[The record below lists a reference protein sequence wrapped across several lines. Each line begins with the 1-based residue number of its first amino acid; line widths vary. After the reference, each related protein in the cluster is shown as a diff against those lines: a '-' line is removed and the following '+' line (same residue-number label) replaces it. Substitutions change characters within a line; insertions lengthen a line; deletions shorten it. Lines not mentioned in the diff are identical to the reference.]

1 MISLRD
7 FTKRVLNM
15 SLKSDLIN
23 EYGWIEVNEHN
34 FPPERSVITKG
45 DRRIVLKYND
55 DGTIQA
61 SGYAISDGLNCMGLG
76 VYLGTAL
83 VDQHSDVPEEIQQ
96 FVCQGKINYT
106 DILLKKIDFVVD
118 NNDALDRY
126 LLGIKGSE
134 GFPSCYH
141 YVDTS
146 GTFRKYTD
154 RVVIHPD
161 NEEDFGYRF
170 RVNPDGS
177 MYVARFDVEEGLIMD
192 KKDMVNIYSNLLSDL
207 LHYVFSRKKIYV

>member
-1 MISLRD
+1 
-7 FTKRVLNM
+7 M
-15 SLKSDLIN
+15 SLEADLIN
-23 EYGWIEVNEHN
+23 EHGWTMVNEHN

-45 DRRIVLKYND
+45 DRRIVFKYND
-55 DGTIQA
+55 DGTVQA
-61 SGYAISDGLNCMGLG
+61 SGYAISDGLNSMGLG

-83 VDQHSDVPEEIQQ
+83 VEHDNDMADAIQR
-96 FVCQGKINYT
+96 FVCQGKINYI

-118 NNDALDRY
+118 NNDTLDRY
-126 LLGIKGSE
+126 LQGIKGSD
-134 GFPSCYH
+134 GFLGCYH

-146 GTFRKYTD
+146 GAFRKYTD
-154 RVVIHPD
+154 RVVIHPN

-207 LHYVFSRKKIYV
+207 LHHVFSRKKIYV

>member
-1 MISLRD
+1 
-7 FTKRVLNM
+7 M
-15 SLKSDLIN
+15 SLKHDFIN
-23 EYGWIEVNEHN
+23 NNGWTEVNTHN
-34 FPPERSVITKG
+34 FPPERSVLTKV

-61 SGYAISDGLNCMGLG
+61 RGYAISDGLNSMGLG
-76 VYLGTAL
+76 VHLGTAL
-83 VDQHSDVPEEIQQ
+83 VDHDSDMTDEIQR

-106 DILLKKIDFVVD
+106 DILLKKIDFIVD
-118 NNDALDRY
+118 NNDTLDRY
-126 LLGIKGSE
+126 LRGLKGSE

-146 GTFRKYTD
+146 GGYRKYTD
-154 RVVIHPD
+154 RVVIHPE

-170 RVNPDGS
+170 RVNPDRS
-177 MYVARFDVEEGLIMD
+177 MHVARFDVEEGLIVD

-207 LHYVFSRKKIYV
+207 LHHVFSRKRIYA

>member
-1 MISLRD
+1 
-7 FTKRVLNM
+7 M

-23 EYGWIEVNEHN
+23 GSGWLDVTEHN
-34 FPPERSVITKG
+34 FPPEHSVLTKG

-61 SGYAISDGLNCMGLG
+61 SGYAISDGLNSMGLG
-76 VYLGTAL
+76 VYLGAAL
-83 VDQHSDVPEEIQQ
+83 VGHDSDTAGEIQR

-118 NNDALDRY
+118 NNDTLDRY
-126 LLGIKGSE
+126 LRGVKNSE
-134 GFPSCYH
+134 GFPGCYH
-141 YVDTS
+141 YIDTS
-146 GTFRKYTD
+146 GSFRKYTD
-154 RVVIHPD
+154 RVVIHPE

-207 LHYVFSRKKIYV
+207 LHHVFSRKKIYV

>member
-1 MISLRD
+1 
-7 FTKRVLNM
+7 M

-23 EYGWIEVNEHN
+23 GSGWLDVTEHN
-34 FPPERSVITKG
+34 FPPEHSVLTKG

-61 SGYAISDGLNCMGLG
+61 SCYAISDGLNSTRSG

-83 VDQHSDVPEEIQQ
+83 VGHDIDTANAIQR
-96 FVCQGKINYT
+96 FVRQGKINYT
-106 DILLKKIDFVVD
+106 DILLKKIDFVVTD
-118 NNDALDRY
+118 NDVLDRY
-126 LLGIKGSE
+126 LRGIKGSE
-134 GFPSCYH
+134 GFPGCYH
-141 YVDTS
+141 YVYTS
-146 GTFRKYTD
+146 CGYRKYTD
-154 RVVIHPD
+154 SVVIHPE

-177 MYVARFDVEEGLIMD
+177 MYIARFDVEEGLITD

-207 LHYVFSRKKIYV
+207 LHHVFSRKKIYA

>member
-1 MISLRD
+1 
-7 FTKRVLNM
+7 M
-15 SLKSDLIN
+15 SIKSELIN

-61 SGYAISDGLNCMGLG
+61 IGYAISDSLNCIGLG

-83 VDQHSDVPEEIQQ
+83 VDQHSDVSEEIQQ

-126 LLGIKGSE
+126 LRCIKGSE

-154 RVVIHPD
+154 RVVIRPD

-192 KKDMVNIYSNLLSDL
+192 KKEMVNIYSNLLSDL
-207 LHYVFSRKKIYV
+207 LHHVLSRKKIYV

>member
-1 MISLRD
+1 
-7 FTKRVLNM
+7 M
-15 SLKSDLIN
+15 SIKSDLIN
-23 EYGWIEVNEHN
+23 DNGWTEINVHN
-34 FPPERSVITKG
+34 YQPERIMLTKG

-61 SGYAISDGLNCMGLG
+61 GSYAISDGINSMGLG
-76 VYLGTAL
+76 VYLGAAL
-83 VDQHSDVPEEIQQ
+83 VCHDSDTAGAIQR

-126 LLGIKGSE
+126 LRGIKGSE
-134 GFPSCYH
+134 GFPGCYH

-154 RVVIHPD
+154 RVVIHPE

-177 MYVARFDVEEGLIMD
+177 MHVARFDVEEGLIID
-192 KKDMVNIYSNLLSDL
+192 KKDVVNIYSNLLSDL
-207 LHYVFSRKKIYV
+207 LHHVFSRKKIYA

>member
-1 MISLRD
+1 
-7 FTKRVLNM
+7 M
-15 SLKSDLIN
+15 SIKSDLIN

-61 SGYAISDGLNCMGLG
+61 SGYAISDGLNSMGLG

-83 VDQHSDVPEEIQQ
+83 VECDSDMADAIQR
-96 FVCQGKINYT
+96 FVRQGKINYT

-118 NNDALDRY
+118 NNDTLDRY
-126 LLGIKGSE
+126 LQGIKGSE
-134 GFPSCYH
+134 GFPVCYH
-141 YVDTS
+141 YMDTQ
-146 GTFRKYTD
+146 GGFRKYTD
-154 RVVIHPD
+154 RVVIHPES
-161 NEEDFGYRF
+161 EEDFGYRF
-170 RVNPDGS
+170 LVNPDGS

-192 KKDMVNIYSNLLSDL
+192 KKDIVNIYSNLLSDL
-207 LHYVFSRKKIYV
+207 LHHAFSRKKIYA

>member
-1 MISLRD
+1 
-7 FTKRVLNM
+7 M
-15 SLKSDLIN
+15 SIKSDLIN

-34 FPPERSVITKG
+34 FLTERSVITKG

-76 VYLGTAL
+76 VYLGAAL
-83 VDQHSDVPEEIQQ
+83 VDQHSDMSEEIQQ

-106 DILLKKIDFVVD
+106 NILLKKIDFVVD
-118 NNDALDRY
+118 NNDTLDRY
-126 LLGIKGSE
+126 LLGIKDSE
-134 GFPSCYH
+134 GFPGCYH
-141 YVDTS
+141 YMDTP
-146 GTFRKYTD
+146 GAFRKYTD
-154 RVVIHPD
+154 CVVIHPE

-177 MYVARFDVEEGLIMD
+177 MYVARFDAEEGLIMD

-207 LHYVFSRKKIYV
+207 LHHVFSRKKIYV

>member
-1 MISLRD
+1 
-7 FTKRVLNM
+7 M
-15 SLKSDLIN
+15 SLKSDLISEN
-23 EYGWIEVNEHN
+23 GWVEVSEHN

-61 SGYAISDGLNCMGLG
+61 SGYAISDGLNSMGLG

-83 VDQHSDVPEEIQQ
+83 IDHNSDMAEAIQR
-96 FVCQGKINYT
+96 FVCQGKINYV

-118 NNDALDRY
+118 NNDTLDRY
-126 LLGIKGSE
+126 LMGIKGSE
-134 GFPSCYH
+134 RFPGCYH

-154 RVVIHPD
+154 RVVIHPE
-161 NEEDFGYRF
+161 NEEYFGYRF

-207 LHYVFSRKKIYV
+207 LHHVFSRKKIYV

>member
-1 MISLRD
+1 
-7 FTKRVLNM
+7 M
-15 SLKSDLIN
+15 SLKSDFIN
-23 EYGWIEVNEHN
+23 DHDWEEVIEHN
-34 FPPERSVITKG
+34 FPPEISVLTKC
-45 DRRIVLKYND
+45 DRRIVIKYND
-55 DGTIQA
+55 GGTVQA
-61 SGYAISDGLNCMGLG
+61 SGYAISNGLNSMGLG

-83 VDQHSDVPEEIQQ
+83 VEHNSDMAEAIQH

-118 NNDALDRY
+118 NNDTLDRY

-134 GFPSCYH
+134 GFPGCYH

-146 GTFRKYTD
+146 GGYRKYTD
-154 RVVIHPD
+154 RVVIHPE

-177 MYVARFDVEEGLIMD
+177 TYVARFDVEEGLIMD

-207 LHYVFSRKKIYV
+207 LHYVFSRKKIYA

>member
-1 MISLRD
+1 MTLKYD
-7 FTKRVLNM
+7 FIGNHGWTE
-15 SLKSDLIN
+15 IN
-23 EYGWIEVNEHN
+23 VHN

-61 SGYAISDGLNCMGLG
+61 SGYAISDGLNSMGLG

-83 VDQHSDVPEEIQQ
+83 VEHNSDMAEAIQC
-96 FVCQGKINYT
+96 FVCRGKINYI
-106 DILLKKIDFVVD
+106 DILLKKIDFIVD
-118 NNDALDRY
+118 NNDTLDRY
-126 LLGIKGSE
+126 LRGVKNSE
-134 GFPSCYH
+134 GIPGCYH

-146 GTFRKYTD
+146 GAFRKYTD
-154 RVVIHPD
+154 RVVIHPE

-177 MYVARFDVEEGLIMD
+177 MHVARFDVEEGLIMD

-207 LHYVFSRKKIYV
+207 LHHVFSRKKIYA

>member
-1 MISLRD
+1 
-7 FTKRVLNM
+7 M
-15 SLKSDLIN
+15 SLKSDLISKH
-23 EYGWIEVNEHN
+23 GWVEVSEHI

-61 SGYAISDGLNCMGLG
+61 SGYAISDGLNSMGLG

-83 VDQHSDVPEEIQQ
+83 VGHNSDMADAIQH

-106 DILLKKIDFVVD
+106 DILLNKIDFIVD
-118 NNDALDRY
+118 NNDTLDRY
-126 LLGIKGSE
+126 LRGVKNSE
-134 GFPSCYH
+134 GFHGCYH

-146 GTFRKYTD
+146 GAFRKYTD
-154 RVVIHPD
+154 RVVIHPES
-161 NEEDFGYRF
+161 EEDFGYRF

-177 MYVARFDVEEGLIMD
+177 MYIARFDAEEGLIMD
-192 KKDMVNIYSNLLSDL
+192 KKDMVNIHSNLLSDL
-207 LHYVFSRKKIYV
+207 LHHVFSRKKIYA

>member
-1 MISLRD
+1 MFLKYD
-7 FTKRVLNM
+7 F
-15 SLKSDLIN
+15 IN
-23 EYGWIEVNEHN
+23 NHGWTEVSEHN
-34 FPPERSVITKG
+34 FPPERSVIAKG

-76 VYLGTAL
+76 VYFGTAL
-83 VDQHSDVPEEIQQ
+83 IDQHSDMSEEIQQ

-106 DILLKKIDFVVD
+106 NILLKKIDFVVD
-118 NNDALDRY
+118 NNDTLDRY
-126 LLGIKGSE
+126 LRGIKGSE
-134 GFPSCYH
+134 GFPGCYH

-154 RVVIHPD
+154 RVVIHPN

-192 KKDMVNIYSNLLSDL
+192 KKDMVNIHSNLLSDL
-207 LHYVFSRKKIYV
+207 LHHVFSRKKIYA

>member
-1 MISLRD
+1 
-7 FTKRVLNM
+7 M

-23 EYGWIEVNEHN
+23 KHGWIEVSEHN
-34 FPPERSVITKG
+34 FPPERSVITKR

-61 SGYAISDGLNCMGLG
+61 IGYAISDSLNSMGLG
-76 VYLGTAL
+76 VYLGTVL
-83 VDQHSDVPEEIQQ
+83 VEHNSGMAEAIQR

-126 LLGIKGSE
+126 LRGIKGSE

-141 YVDTS
+141 YVDNS
-146 GTFRKYTD
+146 GTFRKYTE

-161 NEEDFGYRF
+161 NEEYFGYRL

-207 LHYVFSRKKIYV
+207 LHHVFSRKKIYV

>member
-1 MISLRD
+1 M
-7 FTKRVLNM
+7 
-15 SLKSDLIN
+15 
-23 EYGWIEVNEHN
+23 
-34 FPPERSVITKG
+34 ITKG

-61 SGYAISDGLNCMGLG
+61 SGYAISDGLNSMGLG
-76 VYLGTAL
+76 VYLGAVL
-83 VDQHSDVPEEIQQ
+83 VEHNSDMAEAIQR
-96 FVCQGKINYT
+96 FVCQGKINYI

-126 LLGIKGSE
+126 LRGIKGSE
-134 GFPSCYH
+134 LFPSCYH

-192 KKDMVNIYSNLLSDL
+192 KRTWLISTLICLVICFIMCS
-207 LHYVFSRKKIYV
+207 HARGFMRKLVKF

>member
-1 MISLRD
+1 
-7 FTKRVLNM
+7 M
-15 SLKSDLIN
+15 SLKYDFIN
-23 EYGWIEVNEHN
+23 NHGWTEINVHN

-45 DRRIVLKYND
+45 DRHIVLKYND

-61 SGYAISDGLNCMGLG
+61 SGYAISDGLNSMGFG

-83 VDQHSDVPEEIQQ
+83 VDHDSDTAEAIQC
-96 FVCQGKINYT
+96 FVFQGKINYP

-118 NNDALDRY
+118 SNDTLDRY
-126 LLGIKGSE
+126 LQGVKNSE
-134 GFPSCYH
+134 GFPGCYH

-146 GTFRKYTD
+146 GAFRKYTD
-154 RVVIHPD
+154 RVVIHHEYED
-161 NEEDFGYRF
+161 DFGYRF

-177 MYVARFDVEEGLIMD
+177 MYVARFEVEEGFIMD

-207 LHYVFSRKKIYV
+207 LHHVFSRKKIYV

>member
-1 MISLRD
+1 
-7 FTKRVLNM
+7 M
-15 SLKSDLIN
+15 SLKSDLIS
-23 EYGWIEVNEHN
+23 EHGWVEVNEHN

-83 VDQHSDVPEEIQQ
+83 VDQHSDMSEEIQQ
-96 FVCQGKINYT
+96 FVCYGKINYT
-106 DILLKKIDFVVD
+106 NILLKKIDFVVD

-126 LLGIKGSE
+126 LWGIKGSD
-134 GFPSCYH
+134 GFPGCYH

-192 KKDMVNIYSNLLSDL
+192 KKEMINIYSNLLSDL
-207 LHYVFSRKKIYV
+207 LHHVFSRKKIYV

>member
-1 MISLRD
+1 
-7 FTKRVLNM
+7 M
-15 SLKSDLIN
+15 SLKYDFIN
-23 EYGWIEVNEHN
+23 NHGWTEVIEHN
-34 FPPERSVITKG
+34 FPPDRSVITKG

-61 SGYAISDGLNCMGLG
+61 SGYAISDGLNPMGLG

-83 VDQHSDVPEEIQQ
+83 VDHSSDMSDAIQR
-96 FVCQGKINYT
+96 FVCQGQINYT
-106 DILLKKIDFVVD
+106 NILLKKIDFIVD
-118 NNDALDRY
+118 NNDTLDRY
-126 LLGIKGSE
+126 LMGIKGSE
-134 GFPSCYH
+134 RFPGCYH

-207 LHYVFSRKKIYV
+207 LHHVFSRKKIYV

>member
-1 MISLRD
+1 
-7 FTKRVLNM
+7 M

-23 EYGWIEVNEHN
+23 GNGWLDVTEHN
-34 FPPERSVITKG
+34 LPPEHSVLTKG
-45 DRRIVLKYND
+45 DRRIVLKYNN

-61 SGYAISDGLNCMGLG
+61 SGYAISDGLNSMGLG
-76 VYLGTAL
+76 VYLGAAL
-83 VDQHSDVPEEIQQ
+83 VGHNSDTADAIQC

-126 LLGIKGSE
+126 LRGIKGSE

-154 RVVIHPD
+154 RVVIYPD

-207 LHYVFSRKKIYV
+207 LHHVFSRKKIYV

>member
-1 MISLRD
+1 MYLKYD
-7 FTKRVLNM
+7 F
-15 SLKSDLIN
+15 IN
-23 EYGWIEVNEHN
+23 NHGWTEIDVHN
-34 FPPERSVITKG
+34 FPLERSVVTKG

-55 DGTIQA
+55 DGTVQA
-61 SGYAISDGLNCMGLG
+61 SGYAISDGLNSMGLG

-83 VDQHSDVPEEIQQ
+83 VDHDSDMTEAIQR

-106 DILLKKIDFVVD
+106 DIILKKIDFIVTD
-118 NNDALDRY
+118 NDALDRY
-126 LLGIKGSE
+126 LLAVKNSD
-134 GFPSCYH
+134 GFPGCYH
-141 YVDTS
+141 YMDTQ
-146 GTFRKYTD
+146 GGFRKYTD
-154 RVVIHPD
+154 RVVIHPE

-207 LHYVFSRKKIYV
+207 LHHVFSRKKIYA

>member
-1 MISLRD
+1 
-7 FTKRVLNM
+7 M

-23 EYGWIEVNEHN
+23 EHGWIAVNEHN

-61 SGYAISDGLNCMGLG
+61 SGYAISDGLNSMGLG
-76 VYLGTAL
+76 VYLGTSL
-83 VDQHSDVPEEIQQ
+83 VEHNSDMAESIQH

-106 DILLKKIDFVVD
+106 DILLKKIDFIVTD
-118 NNDALDRY
+118 NNVLDRY
-126 LLGIKGSE
+126 LRGVKNSE

-146 GTFRKYTD
+146 GAFRKYTD
-154 RVVIHPD
+154 RVVIHPN

-177 MYVARFDVEEGLIMD
+177 MHVARFDVEEGLIMD

-207 LHYVFSRKKIYV
+207 LHHVFSRKKIYA

>member
-1 MISLRD
+1 
-7 FTKRVLNM
+7 M
-15 SLKSDLIN
+15 SLKSELIN

-61 SGYAISDGLNCMGLG
+61 SGYAISDGLNCMCLG

-83 VDQHSDVPEEIQQ
+83 VDQHSDMSEGIQQ
-96 FVCQGKINYT
+96 FVCQGKINYI
-106 DILLKKIDFVVD
+106 DILLKKIDFVVTD
-118 NNDALDRY
+118 NDVLDRY
-126 LLGIKGSE
+126 LRGIKGSE
-134 GFPSCYH
+134 GFPGCYH
-141 YVDTS
+141 YMDTQ
-146 GTFRKYTD
+146 GGFRKYTD

-177 MYVARFDVEEGLIMD
+177 MHVARFDVEEGLIMN
-192 KKDMVNIYSNLLSDL
+192 KKDMINIYSNLLSDL
-207 LHYVFSRKKIYV
+207 LHHVFSRKKIYV

>member
-1 MISLRD
+1 
-7 FTKRVLNM
+7 M

-23 EYGWIEVNEHN
+23 EHGWLEVNEHN
-34 FPPERSVITKG
+34 FPSERSVITKG
-45 DRRIVLKYND
+45 DRHIVLKYND

-61 SGYAISDGLNCMGLG
+61 SGYAISDGLNSMGLG

-83 VDQHSDVPEEIQQ
+83 IDHNSDMAEAIQR
-96 FVCQGKINYT
+96 FVCQGKINYI

-118 NNDALDRY
+118 NNDTLDRY
-126 LLGIKGSE
+126 LMGIKGSE
-134 GFPSCYH
+134 RFPGCYH

-146 GTFRKYTD
+146 GTFRKCTD
-154 RVVIHPD
+154 RVVIHPE

-177 MYVARFDVEEGLIMD
+177 MYVARFDVDEGLIMD

-207 LHYVFSRKKIYV
+207 LHHVFSRKKIYA

>member
-1 MISLRD
+1 
-7 FTKRVLNM
+7 M
-15 SLKSDLIN
+15 SLKSGLISKH
-23 EYGWIEVNEHN
+23 GWVEVSEHI
-34 FPPERSVITKG
+34 FPSECSVITKG

-61 SGYAISDGLNCMGLG
+61 SGYAISDGLNSMSPG
-76 VYLGTAL
+76 VYLGAAL
-83 VDQHSDVPEEIQQ
+83 VDHDSDMADAIHL
-96 FVCQGKINYT
+96 FVSQGKINYT

-118 NNDALDRY
+118 NNDTLDRY
-126 LLGIKGSE
+126 LLGIKDSE
-134 GFPSCYH
+134 GFPGCYH
-141 YVDTS
+141 YMDTQ
-146 GTFRKYTD
+146 GGFRKYTD
-154 RVVIHPD
+154 RVIIHPE

-207 LHYVFSRKKIYV
+207 LHHMFSRKKIYA

>member
-1 MISLRD
+1 
-7 FTKRVLNM
+7 M
-15 SLKSDLIN
+15 SLKYDFIN
-23 EYGWIEVNEHN
+23 DHGWLEVIEHN
-34 FPPERSVITKG
+34 FQPERSVLTKG
-45 DRRIVLKYND
+45 DRRIVLKYNG

-61 SGYAISDGLNCMGLG
+61 SGYAISDGLNSMGLG

-83 VDQHSDVPEEIQQ
+83 VERDSDMADAIQR
-96 FVCQGKINYT
+96 FVCQGKINYA

-118 NNDALDRY
+118 NNDTLDRY
-126 LLGIKGSE
+126 LRGVKNSE
-134 GFPSCYH
+134 GFPGCYH

-146 GTFRKYTD
+146 GSFRKYTD

-177 MYVARFDVEEGLIMD
+177 MYIARFDVEEGLIMD

-207 LHYVFSRKKIYV
+207 LHHVFSRKKIYA